1 MYWLS
6 LLILKS
12 LMSAILIIYI
22 KNDDTKY
29 LIFPI
34 IVNIIIGFFCIIYFL
49 LFYKKYTSELYKP
62 KYYIYALVVFILILL
77 GFYLIKITPNPAY
90 YRAFVSLE
98 IMIILMYFYFIGK
111 TKISE
116 RVIAGIV
123 MAASGLILLSF
134 N

>member
-1 MYWLS
+1 MYWLL

-34 IVNIIIGFFCIIYFL
+34 IVNIIIGFLCIIYFI

-62 KYYIYALVVFILILL
+62 KYYIYAVVVFILILL

-98 IMIILMYFYFIGK
+98 IMIILIYFY
-111 TKISE
+111 
-116 RVIAGIV
+116 
-123 MAASGLILLSF
+123 L
-134 N
+134 

>member
-98 IMIILMYFYFIGK
+98 IMIILIYFYFIGK

-116 RVIAGIV
+116 RGIAGIV

>member
-1 MYWLS
+1 MYWLF

-12 LMSAILIIYI
+12 LISAILIIFI
-22 KNDDTKY
+22 KNDNTKY
-29 LIFPI
+29 FIFPI
-34 IVNIIIGFFCIIYFL
+34 IVNIIIGFLCILYFL
-49 LFYKKYTSELYKP
+49 LFYNTYTEELYKP

-98 IMIILMYFYFIGK
+98 IIFILLYFYFIG
-111 TKISE
+111 TAKISE
-116 RVIAGIV
+116 RGIAGII
-123 MAASGLILLSF
+123 MSAFGLILLSF